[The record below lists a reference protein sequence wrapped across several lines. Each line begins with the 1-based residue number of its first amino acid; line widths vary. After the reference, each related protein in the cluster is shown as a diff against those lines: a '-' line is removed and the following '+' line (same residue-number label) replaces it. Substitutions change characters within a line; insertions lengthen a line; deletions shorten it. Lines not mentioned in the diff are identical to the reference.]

1 MMVDSGLTG
10 SLKPAPAG
18 GPIASGSPAPTGI
31 AALFSA
37 LMSGV
42 ASPSAPGSGQN
53 GPLPLSPDAPAIA
66 GEGADNSAPLAI
78 EPDTA
83 DTPSLALEMTTYLDQ
98 IGKTIEPVRKKEA
111 ASTLPVTV
119 QPSVAKD
126 AAGDVPDGTSPGMD
140 QLDDTQS
147 QGGADMPTLAVATPS
162 APIAS
167 PLIPSETLRSAP
179 PADGAAPSPIA
190 KPTTATAVAAGTPNA
205 DEPASQ
211 ADLAA
216 AIAAFTQ
223 QQGMASKPAG
233 MGKPTQPSAS
243 QFAVP
248 KSDTAATPPSP
259 ASTTTDNVPTDSAT
273 QVQSPATPSATP
285 LATQTSAQPFAAG
298 AAQPVADIG
307 GMLGQQVIDMGSGG
321 QWIDGLAREIAALS
335 KGEGQGSFRL
345 SPEHLGPMRVEIR
358 AGDQGANVTLTVET
372 KAAEAMLVQDRHLL
386 KADAQLSALRI
397 GEVTVERVTHIAEP
411 GRSDSATGQG
421 TSGQQGNNA
430 QNAALAQGQSQ
441 GQSQNNGQLAANR
454 KVPDAATVSSEAE
467 PRETGGSAPADATRR
482 ARYA

>member
-31 AALFSA
+31 AAMFSA

-66 GEGADNSAPLAI
+66 GEGANNSAPLAI

-83 DTPSLALEMTTYLDQ
+83 DAPSLALEMTTYLDQ
-98 IGKTIEPVRKKEA
+98 IGKTIEPVRKA
-111 ASTLPVTV
+111 GTGATPPVAG

-126 AAGDVPDGTSPGMD
+126 EPDDAVPGTD
-140 QLDDTQS
+140 QPDDTTS
-147 QGGADMPTLAVATPS
+147 HDIADLPTLAVATPS

-167 PLIPSETLRSAP
+167 PLILAETLRSAP
-179 PADGAAPSPIA
+179 PADGAAPSRIA

-205 DEPASQ
+205 EEPASQ

-233 MGKPTQPSAS
+233 MAKPTQPSAS

-248 KSDTAATPPSP
+248 KSETAATPSSP
-259 ASTTTDNVPTDSAT
+259 ASTITDSVPTDSAT
-273 QVQSPATPSATP
+273 PVQSPATPSATP
-285 LATQTSAQPFAAG
+285 LATQTTAQPLAIAAG
-298 AAQPVADIG
+298 ATQPVADIG

-345 SPEHLGPMRVEIR
+345 SPEHLGPMRVDIR

-411 GRSDSATGQG
+411 SRSDSATGQG

-454 KVPDAATVSSEAE
+454 KVPDATTVSSEAE